1 MKKYGIIATVLALA
15 LSLSACGR
23 RNNQETTPNTM
34 APTIIP
40 PTTILDPTI
49 MDPTLD
55 TNVPDPNVD
64 NHSTDSTDNTVAR
77 SRTGMNN
84 R

>member
-1 MKKYGIIATVLALA
+1 MKKYGIFALVLVLV
-15 LSLSACGR
+15 LSLAACGR
-23 RNNQETTPNTM
+23 RKNQETTPSTM
-34 APTIIP
+34 APTIIS

-55 TNVPDPNVD
+55 TNIPDPNVD
-64 NHSTDSTDNTVAR
+64 THMTDPTDNTAAR
-77 SRTGMNN
+77 SRNGMNI

>member
-1 MKKYGIIATVLALA
+1 MKKYGIIALVFALA

-23 RNNQETTPNTM
+23 RKNQETTPSTM

-55 TNVPDPNVD
+55 TNIPDPNVD
-64 NHSTDSTDNTVAR
+64 THMTDPTDNTVAR
-77 SRTGMNN
+77 NRSGMNV